1 LGETVVTGARV
12 RAMRNYVSRLHHLE
26 VAALVLLTLA
36 FSVVGWLQRP
46 PSSGFSAV
54 PSGMT
59 LYVTKAPAALIFTE
73 TMAPSSDGGSV
84 LAFKGSSGLVLDG
97 PGPQLPTG
105 RWTFVVNNLGSG
117 RLCTPSRAVING
129 VRVQTGS
136 EHPVAHPTLGFK
148 TRGYHLTGIT
158 GTGAMYVQLCWP
170 PGVGPVAENGAYL
183 NARFPPLLVF
193 AGQEGNGA
201 TRQLNESTADPAD
214 YTIQSLQQPTS
225 VTSAGWQW
233 STNALGVAAEPLSF
247 AAVNTGQTQ
256 HDTYDAFLSGIFFG
270 VAGGALVALI
280 LALIA
285 PFALRQKGRASDDP
299 GG

>member
-1 LGETVVTGARV
+1 
-12 RAMRNYVSRLHHLE
+12 MRNYVSRLHHFE

-36 FSVVGWLQRP
+36 FGVAGWLQRP

-54 PSGMT
+54 PSGVT

-84 LAFKGSSGLVLDG
+84 LAFKGSLGLVLDG
-97 PGPQLPTG
+97 PGPQLPAG
-105 RWTFVVNNLGSG
+105 PWTFVVNNLGSG

-129 VRVQTGS
+129 VSVRVGS
-136 EHPVAHPTLGFK
+136 EHPVAHPTLGPGFK
-148 TRGYHLTGIT
+148 TRGYHLTGIA
-158 GTGAMYVQLCWP
+158 GSGPMYVQLCWP
-170 PGVGPVAENGAYL
+170 PGGGPVAENGAYL

-193 AGQEGNGA
+193 AEQEGNGA
-201 TRQLNESTADPAD
+201 TRQLNESSSDPAD

-233 STNALGVAAEPLSF
+233 STNSLGVAAESLSF
-247 AAVNTGQTQ
+247 AAVNTSQTQ

-285 PFALRQKGRASDDP
+285 PFASRQEGRASDDP
-299 GG
+299 SG